1 MSRVKRDNVASC
13 GMGHPKICHPAAQ
26 EREVMIYLHHGDNGI
41 CETTAAK
48 TI

>member
-41 CETTAAK
+41 YETTAAK